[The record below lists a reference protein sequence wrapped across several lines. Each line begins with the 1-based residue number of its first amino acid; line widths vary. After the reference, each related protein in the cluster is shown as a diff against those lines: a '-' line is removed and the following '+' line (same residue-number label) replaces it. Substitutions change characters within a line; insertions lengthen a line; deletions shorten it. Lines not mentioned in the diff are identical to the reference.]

1 MDTTIQI
8 SSDSEEEIPFAERVA
23 RKVYGKDGKD
33 VSATKFTS
41 ILSKPDTSTST
52 SPKLS
57 LSPSPSSKDSRLSIN
72 VEITPPPELSPYR
85 PPHRSRSPLS
95 RTRTES
101 SLLVPAA
108 ATGSVSSK
116 TKKQNLS
123 KEEKEIERRQKKQEK
138 EIEKENSKAI
148 KDAEKIVAKQADKSE
163 VNKYM
168 EVLIDP
174 ETVSCPPGSDIL
186 SALQKPPTE
195 KPEHIYTFRV
205 QSLAVPQS
213 LTWRRKIVTF
223 SMSNG
228 RVQFKE
234 TWQEEAR
241 ALVIIST
248 LDLIEKIENQTIE
261 TWARDVKR
269 KFGGKHIS
277 LMIYGFKEHFKEEK
291 NAAERVRKAKIR
303 GDRPAQKDLDRMAAK
318 VTKYYFDE
326 ALVNLSLESLADNYT
341 FDKTPAKGM
350 I

>member
-23 RKVYGKDGKD
+23 
-33 VSATKFTS
+33 
-41 ILSKPDTSTST
+41 
-52 SPKLS
+52 
-57 LSPSPSSKDSRLSIN
+57 RLSIN

-95 RTRTES
+95 RTRTGS

-223 SMSNG
+223 SLSNG